1 MSVYS
6 YQWARGV
13 DRCHVIPVQRSVGEV
28 YVPSIQ
34 TKALMVPPIGGND
47 FGIIQPNCMVGFA
60 SLFALYIRI
69 RSLSKGWN
77 KQSRSVVPSVK
88 YPYSFRENIL
98 QCLKTLWATLKLWL
112 AKILLMG
119 SVTPRMYGTKAEPV
133 VDFLSTEMLREEVTG
148 WQQLGRKFPG

>member
-1 MSVYS
+1 
-6 YQWARGV
+6 
-13 DRCHVIPVQRSVGEV
+13 
-28 YVPSIQ
+28 
-34 TKALMVPPIGGND
+34 MVPPIGGNY

-77 KQSRSVVPSVK
+77 KQSRSVAPSVK

-98 QCLKTLWATLKLWL
+98 QCLKTLWATLTLWL